1 MITPTRVNVSRI
13 AGKDG
18 RGPLWLYFDTTV
30 LVELAPEVARDTV
43 YQLAEHCGLLVTASP
58 VTNEGAE

>member
-18 RGPLWLYFDTTV
+18 RGPLWLYFDSAV

-43 YQLAEHCGLLVTASP
+43 YQLAEHCGLLVMSATVA
-58 VTNEGAE
+58 NEEVE